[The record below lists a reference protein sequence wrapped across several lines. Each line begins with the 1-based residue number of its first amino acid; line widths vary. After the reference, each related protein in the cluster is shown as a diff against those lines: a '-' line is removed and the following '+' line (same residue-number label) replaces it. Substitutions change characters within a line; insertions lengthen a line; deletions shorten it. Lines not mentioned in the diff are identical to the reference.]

1 MQAKNPKIHV
11 ERSFYRSLLALTL
24 PVALQNVISYSVNLM
39 DTLMLGGLRW
49 RSLPPVWPTRCSL
62 FIP

>member
-1 MQAKNPKIHV
+1 MQAQNPKIHV

-39 DTLMLGGLRW
+39 DTLMLGDRK
-49 RSLPPVWPTRCSL
+49 SVV
-62 FIP
+62 

>member
-24 PVALQNVISYSVNLM
+24 PVALQNVIWYL
-39 DTLMLGGLRW
+39 LWGLGAFPSNASTHGE
-49 RSLPPVWPTRCSL
+49 PAH
-62 FIP
+62 